1 MLLISAKCEEVADLE
16 SYQHRRDI
24 TSQVCFF
31 LSYWKPYSSSS
42 QLVLVTCQV
51 KQLQLVLLDLIEDII
66 LGGHSLGAGISVR
79 GQH

>member
-16 SYQHRRDI
+16 LYQHRRDI
-24 TSQVCFF
+24 T
-31 LSYWKPYSSSS
+31 S

-51 KQLQLVLLDLIEDII
+51 KQLQLVQLDLTGDII
-66 LGGHSLGAGISVR
+66 VGGHSLEAGISVR

>member
-16 SYQHRRDI
+16 LYQHRRDI
-24 TSQVCFF
+24 TS
-31 LSYWKPYSSSS
+31 P
-42 QLVLVTCQV
+42 LVLLTCQV
-51 KQLQLVLLDLIEDII
+51 KQLQLVLLDLIEDIT